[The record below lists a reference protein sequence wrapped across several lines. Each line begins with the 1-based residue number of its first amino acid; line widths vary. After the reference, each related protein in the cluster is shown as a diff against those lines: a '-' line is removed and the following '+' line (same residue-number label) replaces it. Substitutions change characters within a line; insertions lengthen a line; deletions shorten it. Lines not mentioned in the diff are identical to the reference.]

1 MANPRNKLIT
11 GVSNDAGYR
20 GDDQVPSSY
29 ALNHLFSGG
38 SLASSVDANT
48 LVECGNYRFNT
59 TTTNLP
65 AHLVGS
71 TGLMTVM
78 HERQTPPSTAFGIA
92 HTSDIAPTT
101 VRQIIWPD
109 GPIDITPY
117 SRTKVSGSWT
127 SWQMLGGNLQ
137 RIRLTSNLTA
147 DHVQSNATYYS
158 FSNFSIALPNAANY
172 PLGTKIYLEQYSGQ
186 GSVTAV
192 NPNNAGDPFSV
203 VTSPCYLMNNAGEVT
218 TTIVGPNLYMF
229 EVVEEATVGVKTWQL
244 DVDNNSA
251 AIFSNI
257 REQISTETVTRK
269 DETDDLHSQIG
280 QNFYSAAYA
289 WTHNTTTIFTK
300 TESPDIGNYTYED
313 SIFSVRGDSVSA
325 VGTSPDT
332 ITVNGS
338 VYTRN
343 ITLDVDSRSI
353 YSQLL
358 NEVNSRTADVGTL
371 TNALNNKE
379 LRAIPYIRNSGWS
392 LSDEFFI
399 DANGVSS
406 NIKNLL
412 FKVHPVITLSTT
424 GGNCWLP
431 YAGNYSFGTK
441 LTLQLAIAGESS
453 TTVRAAN
460 VSDTE
465 DYSEVFTN
473 DGTKTLVLP
482 FEVTYGT
489 DGLQWS
495 LVIIGE

>member
-92 HTSDIAPTT
+92 HTSDTAPTT

-147 DHVQSNATYYS
+147 NQVQSNATYYS
-158 FSNFSIALPNAANY
+158 FSNFSITLPDAANY

-186 GSVTAV
+186 GSVTAA
-192 NPNNAGDPFSV
+192 NPDNAGDPFSV
-203 VTSPCYLMNNAGEVT
+203 VTNPCYLMNASGEVT

-251 AIFSNI
+251 VIFSNI

-269 DETDDLHSQIG
+269 DETDDIHSQIG

-300 TESPDIGNYTYED
+300 VESPDIGNYTYED
-313 SIFSVRGDSVSA
+313 SIFSSRGDSVTA

-332 ITVNGS
+332 ITVNS
-338 VYTRN
+338 TVYTRN
-343 ITLDVDSRSI
+343 ETLDVASRSV

-358 NEVNSRTADVGTL
+358 DEVTSRIDAVEELND
-371 TNALNNKE
+371 ALNNKE
-379 LRAIPYIRNSGWS
+379 FRTIPYLLNSGWS
-392 LSDEFFI
+392 LTTIIFV
-399 DANGVSS
+399 DANGDTW

-412 FKVHPVITLSTT
+412 NKVHPVITLSTT
-424 GGNCWLP
+424 GSVCYLP
-431 YAGNYSFGTK
+431 YAGNYTIGTK
-441 LTLQLAIAGESS
+441 LTVELAIAGASS
-453 TTVRAAN
+453 TTIRTVK
-460 VSDTE
+460 SD
-465 DYSEVFTN
+465 DSIDFSEVFTN

-482 FEVTYGT
+482 FEVTYGAN
-489 DGLQWS
+489 GLQWS